1 MKAIFI
7 AYNQAYNQEIVE
19 LLEGLGQRGY
29 TVWEE
34 IGGRGSVDG
43 EPHLGNHAWQGLRP
57 SGRGSAVINARL
69 GPGIYFIFFHYI
81 CRIKTV
87 SIMAKVATNSNFTE
101 LLQDSKLVIV
111 DFWAT
116 WCGPCRMLSPIL
128 DEVEEEMS
136 DKISVVKVNVDDADE
151 IAAQYRI
158 MSIPTLLFFK
168 NGQQVDKTVG
178 AMPKPALVEKIN
190 ANL

>member
-1 MKAIFI
+1 
-7 AYNQAYNQEIVE
+7 
-19 LLEGLGQRGY
+19 
-29 TVWEE
+29 
-34 IGGRGSVDG
+34 
-43 EPHLGNHAWQGLRP
+43 
-57 SGRGSAVINARL
+57 
-69 GPGIYFIFFHYI
+69 
-81 CRIKTV
+81 
-87 SIMAKVATNSNFTE
+87 MAKVATNSNFTE

-168 NGQQVDKTVG
+168 HGQQVDKSVG

>member
-1 MKAIFI
+1 
-7 AYNQAYNQEIVE
+7 
-19 LLEGLGQRGY
+19 
-29 TVWEE
+29 
-34 IGGRGSVDG
+34 
-43 EPHLGNHAWQGLRP
+43 
-57 SGRGSAVINARL
+57 
-69 GPGIYFIFFHYI
+69 
-81 CRIKTV
+81 
-87 SIMAKVATNSNFTE
+87 MAKVATNTNFDE
-101 LLQDSKLVIV
+101 LLQDGKLVIV

-128 DEVEEEMS
+128 DEVEEEMH

-151 IAAQYRI
+151 IAARYRI

-168 NGQQVDKTVG
+168 DGQVVDKTVG